1 MPRVFA
7 ALLLLAAAVLT
18 ACQLVRPQPG
28 VHVSSTPSGAEVW
41 VDGRYSGFVTP
52 ANVALRTDDWHRVEF
67 VLTGHTRAERL
78 VGPGGRLTVVD
89 WTEGS
94 IGEGVF
100 WFPILLPIESMIPFS
115 YEARSSPQR
124 IHVHLAR
131 SAR

>member
-7 ALLLLAAAVLT
+7 ALLLLAVALLA

-28 VHVSSTPSGAEVW
+28 VHLSSTPPGAEVW
-41 VDGRYSGFVTP
+41 IDGRYSGFVTP
-52 ANVALRTDDWHRVEF
+52 ANISLRTDDWHRVEF

-78 VGPGGRLTVVD
+78 VGPGSRLTVVD
-89 WTEGS
+89 WTQAS
-94 IGEGVF
+94 IADGVF
-100 WFPILLPIESMIPFS
+100 WFPLLIPLEDSVPFS